1 MRPEDLFFLQ
11 IQGSGVL
18 VLEDGARQRAV
29 FDGSNGLPF
38 VGIAAPMRAAGL
50 LPDRRTD
57 AGDIKTLA
65 GEPSGAGRP
74 GADGPGH
81 ALCLLPPG
89 PGQRRR
95 TRRRRG
101 RPLVPGRSLAVDPQR
116 HAMGELLWI
125 EATRP
130 GAVRRPAAYRR
141 LAVALDTG
149 AAIKGEVRADLY
161 TGRGDAAG
169 AEAGHVRHTLRL
181 WRLAPTP

>member
-18 VLEDGARQRAV
+18 VLEDGARERAV

-57 AGDIKTLA
+57 AGDIKTWLA
-65 GEPSGAGRP
+65 NHRGPDAQALMDQDTRYVFFRLVPDNDAEPAGA
-74 GADGPGH
+74 A
-81 ALCLLPPG
+81 
-89 PGQRRR
+89 
-95 TRRRRG
+95 G

-125 EATRP
+125 EATAP
-130 GAVRRPAAYRR
+130 ALSGAPVAYRR